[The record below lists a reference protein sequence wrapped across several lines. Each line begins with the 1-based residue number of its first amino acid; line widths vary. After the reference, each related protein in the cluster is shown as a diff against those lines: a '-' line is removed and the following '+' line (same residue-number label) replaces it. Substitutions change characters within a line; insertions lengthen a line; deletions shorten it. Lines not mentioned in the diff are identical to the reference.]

1 MTEKKQISA
10 KTMGILQIKIILK
23 SHEIQ
28 IKEEMQKLILILWVA
43 LTMTACFE
51 STYKVEDLYGKW
63 ESESISFVFNEDGSC
78 EYYMNGNKYPGETRF
93 RPVTIGNALEITANG
108 KVIMANLTI
117 NSLKDDQ
124 LTIETRQM
132 IGNREASTQTH
143 VLNRVD

>member
-1 MTEKKQISA
+1 MKFK
-10 KTMGILQIKIILK
+10 
-23 SHEIQ
+23 
-28 IKEEMQKLILILWVA
+28 IKEEMGKLILMIGLA

-51 STYKVEDLYGKW
+51 PTYIVEDLYGKW

-78 EYYMNGNKYPGETRF
+78 EYYMNGNKYPGDTRF
-93 RPVTIGNALEITANG
+93 RPVTIGNALEITSNG

-117 NSLKDDQ
+117 KSLKDDQ